1 MVGAEQAG
9 GDEVATTTT
18 SPSVK
23 RRAIAVLII
32 VASLV
37 GFAALLTYQTALNA
51 ENDRFY
57 LSIGLYANYTHEC
70 YYHNPGTC
78 DAQFKST
85 PVKYRI
91 QSLNSSFVLEN
102 TVKTTDKGWIDY
114 YLPKNQKFNAE
125 FEVQGEGGGMR
136 GSGIISTEAD
146 ARTCISTIKVS

>member
-9 GDEVATTTT
+9 DNEAATTTTTT
-18 SPSVK
+18 SPSA
-23 RRAIAVLII
+23 RRRIIAVLII
-32 VASLV
+32 IASLV
-37 GFAALLTYQTALNA
+37 GFAGLLTYQTALNA

-102 TVKTTDKGWIDY
+102 TVKTTDKGWLDY
-114 YLPKNQKFNAE
+114 YLPKNQKYNAE
-125 FEVQGEGGGMR
+125 FEVEGMR
-136 GSGIISTEAD
+136 GTGIISTEAD